1 MEDSTLVIRDLKP
14 GVHFFGVFD
23 GHGGDAV
30 ALYVKKYLPSL
41 LKSSRNL
48 AQSNYERV
56 FEEVFKKIDTM
67 LDSKTAVD
75 ELRTIYKHGL
85 AGKDDNNGVD
95 VNHAMQSGCTACCAI
110 IT

>member
-48 AQSNYERV
+48 A
-56 FEEVFKKIDTM
+56 
-67 LDSKTAVD
+67 
-75 ELRTIYKHGL
+75 
-85 AGKDDNNGVD
+85 
-95 VNHAMQSGCTACCAI
+95 
-110 IT
+110 